1 MKAYIIFDPNT
12 YSHEIVAITLCEE
25 TAIAYCAN
33 KELEYQELEYQEIEL
48 TDSVT
53 VFE

>member
-12 YSHEIVAITLCEE
+12 YAKEIVAITLCEE
-25 TAIAYCAN
+25 AAVAYCI
-33 KELEYQELEYQEIEL
+33 KEELEYQEIEL

-53 VFE
+53 VCE